1 MHTDNTIVER
11 FPDNRSSGATT
22 LRQCQLVMAR
32 MLKILDFICAKHE
45 ISYWMTA
52 GTLIGAIR
60 HKGFIPWD
68 CDIDVGITRKDLEHL
83 KQVRHEFPADMFYQ
97 DGETDSHYP
106 KHSLV
111 TKLRDRYSNYFEWQQ
126 NNPGAKWHNGLQVD
140 LFIYETDDNGLLI
153 NPFKGTRYQKEDI
166 FPVHDYSLRVPTC
179 VHQTSMMTISGGDTE
194 TISSCLIRRIVLPM
208 KEKQTRFRPVNTR
221 RVCNL
226 KTDNATIR
234 LQATRVSAE

>member
-1 MHTDNTIVER
+1 MHTDNTIEER
-11 FPDNRSSGATT
+11 FPDNRRSGTTT

-166 FPVHDYSLRVPTC
+166 FPCTRLQFEGANLCAPNKYDDY
-179 VHQTSMMTISGGDTE
+179 
-194 TISSCLIRRIVLPM
+194 IRRRYGNYLELPDPEDRIAHEG
-208 KEKQTRFRPVNTR
+208 KADPFSPCEHPES
-221 RVCNL
+221 
-226 KTDNATIR
+226 
-234 LQATRVSAE
+234 LQFEDR